1 MDNFKCD
8 ILFAHELALPQ
19 WFRNQLEVFSI
30 FIPRN
35 GITVESHFLI
45 TQLLHYK
52 LVLLVAGLKLTNFLH
67 L

>member
-1 MDNFKCD
+1 MDNFKSD
-8 ILFAHELALPQ
+8 ILFAHEPALPQ